1 MATWTYTVTYIGND
15 TNTVYTNYPYSTDI
29 TGSVI
34 AIEKFDEYVKENKFI
49 CPAERYKNKQGL
61 RCEGPA
67 FKCTFCYTGNKNVT
81 YIKDTVVNKIQK
93 LYKE

>member
-1 MATWTYTVTYIGND
+1 MNLA
-15 TNTVYTNYPYSTDI
+15 
-29 TGSVI
+29 
-34 AIEKFDEYVKENKFI
+34 KNKFI